1 LSVQMLDVHDIHS
14 LITKYI
20 FVYNHEH

>member
-1 LSVQMLDVHDIHS
+1 MSVQMLDVHDIHS

>member
-1 LSVQMLDVHDIHS
+1 MNVQMLDVHDIHS